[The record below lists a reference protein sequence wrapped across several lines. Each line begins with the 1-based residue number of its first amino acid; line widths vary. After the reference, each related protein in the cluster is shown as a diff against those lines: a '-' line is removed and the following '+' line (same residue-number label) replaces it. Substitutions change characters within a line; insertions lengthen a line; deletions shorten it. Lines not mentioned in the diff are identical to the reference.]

1 MSNDM
6 PTPSTEKKNTSLNY
20 ALDYGPLLVFFLAY
34 KFGGSDADPT
44 QGPLV
49 GTGVFM
55 VAIAIAVAVS
65 KWKLGRVSPML
76 WLSAVLVVGFGALTL
91 WFRDPKFIQLK
102 PTIIYLFFAALLI
115 GGVLRGKAMLKYV
128 LEAAYEGLTEQ
139 GWRKLS
145 LNWGLFFLALA
156 GANELMRSTLSF
168 DMWLTVKVWGVT
180 AATFLFAIANIPM
193 LMRHG
198 LSLGDEASEK

>member
-1 MSNDM
+1 V
-6 PTPSTEKKNTSLNY
+6 TEAASSAKKNTQLSY

-44 QGPLV
+44 QGPLI
-49 GTGVFM
+49 GTAVFM
-55 VAIAIAVAVS
+55 VAIAISVVVS
-65 KWKLGRVSPML
+65 KWKLGRVAPML
-76 WLSAVLVVGFGALTL
+76 WLSAVLVIGFGALTL

-102 PTIIYLFFAALLI
+102 PTLIYLFFAALLI

-128 LEAAYEGLTEQ
+128 LEAAYEGLTDE

-156 GANELMRSTLSF
+156 AANEAMRASLSF
-168 DMWLTVKVWGVT
+168 DTWLTLKVWGVT
-180 AATFLFAIANIPM
+180 VLTFVFAMANIPM

-198 LSLGDEASEK
+198 LSLGDETPEK

>member
-1 MSNDM
+1 MTDAAA
-6 PTPSTEKKNTSLNY
+6 PAKKNTRLNY
-20 ALDYGPLLVFFLAY
+20 ALDYGPLLIFFLAY
-34 KFGGSDADPT
+34 KFGGSESDPT

-91 WFRDPKFIQLK
+91 WFRDPKFIQIK
-102 PTIIYLFFAALLI
+102 PTIVYLFFAALLI

-128 LEAAYEGLTEQ
+128 LEAAYEGLTDE

-145 LNWGLFFLALA
+145 LSWGLFFLALA
-156 GANELMRSTLSF
+156 GANEIMRAALSF
-168 DMWLTVKVWGVT
+168 DTWLTVKVWGVT
-180 AATFLFAIANIPM
+180 AATFLFAMANIPM

-198 LSLGDEASEK
+198 LSLGDEVPQK